1 MLFAGDGGTGSHLHI
16 DRKPLLQFC
25 HVLHGR
31 KFFTVAPNGGR
42 PPGAVVPW
50 RCASPEVQL
59 STSTSGVEVEEY
71 LVQPEVSVA
80 VLRPGDD
87 LMLFLGQSCHAGS
100 NGAGEVCVS
109 LFHGMQPVSYM
120 LQGSQVTGFLG
131 RSPDHQ
137 SPKLMV
143 EKFYMCHPRPRP
155 LFFRFR
161 AHLVKELKDLE
172 QLKPQKFAFGKHCL
186 LRNCSRSAATPG
198 AGYVNYASGIG
209 SQAFRSNLA
218 AQNIPQKSDLPQWPR
233 SDIPRRVPDPPA
245 ARSSP
250 APKAAPP
257 QVVAAFRALLLDPT
271 AKEEEVKKSFRRLA
285 KQYHPD
291 KQAEGVD
298 LEVAK
303 ERFQRI
309 KTAYETCMDFL
320 EV

>member
-1 MLFAGDGGTGSHLHI
+1 M
-16 DRKPLLQFC
+16 
-25 HVLHGR
+25 
-31 KFFTVAPNGGR
+31 
-42 PPGAVVPW
+42 
-50 RCASPEVQL
+50 
-59 STSTSGVEVEEY
+59 TS
-71 LVQPEVSVA
+71 
-80 VLRPGDD
+80 
-87 LMLFLGQSCHAGS
+87 
-100 NGAGEVCVS
+100 
-109 LFHGMQPVSYM
+109 
-120 LQGSQVTGFLG
+120 
-131 RSPDHQ
+131 
-137 SPKLMV
+137 
-143 EKFYMCHPRPRP
+143 RP
-155 LFFRFR
+155 LTASGPDPTGWTSQSSQRELWREMGLEPGLFR

-172 QLKPQKFAFGKHCL
+172 QLKPQKLLSELTPLGISGLFEKSELLQALRKVRLWQALPAAQLQPLLERPASQATKSQLLSELISQHFGAPRSRHGNIFETKTSPTNGGQSQQSQQSFP
-186 LRNCSRSAATPG
+186 RSKMGGGRSAATPG